1 MIEKQ
6 LHISTNSTTTVM
18 KENVRGSAFGQEN
31 QSSVLLAISLIL
43 QNQFPT
49 ASLTANIWR
58 KHFSEVFTAGL
69 IGRDREG

>member
-31 QSSVLLAISLIL
+31 QSSVLLA
-43 QNQFPT
+43 
-49 ASLTANIWR
+49 
-58 KHFSEVFTAGL
+58 
-69 IGRDREG
+69 